1 MNHRSEC
8 KTTTLLKK
16 WYRRNLDD
24 RKHKVFLDTAL
35 KVPVRQLIDKLGLV
49 EAKNFGYK
57 KDTVESRRRK
67 AQTRKKFA

>member
-1 MNHRSEC
+1 M
-8 KTTTLLKK
+8 
-16 WYRRNLDD
+16 
-24 RKHKVFLDTAL
+24 FLDTAL

-67 AQTRKKFA
+67 AQTRKKYLPKIPPVKNCCLNS